1 MKCLIINLD
10 RSADRLA
17 HMTSQFA
24 RIGVAF
30 ERVSGLDA
38 AIAGVSATPSLS
50 AAEVC
55 CYLSHRRCWQMIA
68 DGTDRYGVVFEDDVV
83 FSANAGLLLSD
94 DGWVPRDADVVKLES
109 FFIKVRLARKH
120 LAVGNG
126 YSVAR
131 LVGEHVG
138 AAGYLVS
145 KVAAQKLIR
154 RTGPA
159 RHVVD
164 HVLFSPTLLTCSLN
178 TTYQLTP
185 ALCAQSQFIVGGEV
199 LPTLIQVDP
208 PHRRKRLID
217 KIRSEASRG
226 LAHVRNRSF
235 WGTEELPAVAFK
247 AP

>member
-1 MKCLIINLD
+1 MKCLVINLD

-24 RIGVAF
+24 RIGVPF
-30 ERVSGLDA
+30 ERVAGLDA
-38 AIAGVSATPSLS
+38 ATGGVMPTRTLN
-50 AAEVC
+50 AAEIC
-55 CYLSHRRCWQMIA
+55 CYLSHRRCWQIIA
-68 DGTDRYGVVFEDDVV
+68 DGDDRYGAVFEDDVV
-83 FSANAGLLLSD
+83 FSANAGLLLGD

-109 FFIKVRLARKH
+109 FFIKVRMARRH
-120 LAVGNG
+120 VAVGNG

-138 AAGYLVS
+138 AAGYLMS
-145 KVAAQKLIR
+145 RAAAQKLLR
-154 RTGPA
+154 RTGA
-159 RHVVD
+159 AKHVVD
-164 HVLFSPTLLTCSLN
+164 HVLFSPTLFTCSLN

-185 ALCAQSQFIVGGEV
+185 ALCAQNQFVAGREV
-199 LPTLIQVDP
+199 LPTLIQINP

-226 LAHVRNRSF
+226 LAHLRNRSF
-235 WGTEELPAVAFK
+235 WGTEEVPAVAFK